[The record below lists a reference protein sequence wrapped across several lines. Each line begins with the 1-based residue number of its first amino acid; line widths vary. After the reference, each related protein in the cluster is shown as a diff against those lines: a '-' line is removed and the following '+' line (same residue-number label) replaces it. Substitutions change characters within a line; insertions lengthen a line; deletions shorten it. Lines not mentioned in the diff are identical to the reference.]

1 MIYDDQQ
8 GVILSAH
15 PLTGLEHHG
24 FSLTC
29 MQIYAWSTRLLP
41 LLKVFAAHNC
51 IVLAQY
57 LPLNAPSIC
66 VVRDILQLH
75 SYETAQRWSNRLSR
89 SGRNLQNTADI
100 HFIYICDETAE
111 CTSLPQLLVHC
122 LCLSAAINYW
132 CNMTLMLFCC
142 TSPSYDFWG
151 SKSPKLQSCFEKSN
165 CSCLFPFGYEAG
177 KAKSAHHPPR
187 MAVAQLRCQTY
198 LPNCI
203 REHPRDLWPLRHFI
217 RVRRDKKDKYIWR
230 TPSKSD
236 FSNLWPMSLS
246 PLHGWHNMWTA
257 PKDKDNSWHFEK
269 SENARVFPQIGL
281 AHVDISESWEP
292 QFMTLWP
299 YNTRWL

>member
-1 MIYDDQQ
+1 MASVSLVCKFTLDLPDCCLYWRFLLHITALCLLN
-8 GVILSAH
+8 ICLWMH
-15 PLTGLEHHG
+15 PLSVWWETFCSYIATKLHSDEATGFPDLGEI
-24 FSLTC
+24 C
-29 MQIYAWSTRLLP
+29 KILP
-41 LLKVFAAHNC
+41 IFTLFISATK
-51 IVLAQY
+51 
-57 LPLNAPSIC
+57 PLNAPPC
-66 VVRDILQLH
+66 PN
-75 SYETAQRWSNRLSR
+75 YWCTAC
-89 SGRNLQNTADI
+89 A
-100 HFIYICDETAE
+100 
-111 CTSLPQLLVHC
+111 
-122 LCLSAAINYW
+122 AAINYW

-187 MAVAQLRCQTY
+187 MAVTQLRCQTY

-236 FSNLWPMSLS
+236 FSNLWPMSLF

-269 SENARVFPQIGL
+269 SEKARVFPQIGL